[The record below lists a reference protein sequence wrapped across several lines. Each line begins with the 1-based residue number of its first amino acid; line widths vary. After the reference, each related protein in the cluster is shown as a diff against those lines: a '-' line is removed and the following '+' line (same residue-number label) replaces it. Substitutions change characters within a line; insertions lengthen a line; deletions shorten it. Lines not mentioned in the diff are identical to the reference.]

1 MDEKL
6 NPKDRVLLMR
16 EEGEGNKLQVVKGI
30 DKKGKNSADVYG
42 RIQMSQCKI
51 GRAHV

>member
-16 EEGEGNKLQVVKGI
+16 EKGEGNKLQVVKGI
-30 DKKGKNSADVYG
+30 DKKGFGNADY
-42 RIQMSQCKI
+42 R
-51 GRAHV
+51 